1 MYDPESLL
9 GLGLCPGKDQSGG
22 LKGHEEPG
30 YTRATQETQ

>member
-9 GLGLCPGKDQSGG
+9 GLGLCPGKDQSGD

-30 YTRATQETQ
+30 YTWAAQETQ